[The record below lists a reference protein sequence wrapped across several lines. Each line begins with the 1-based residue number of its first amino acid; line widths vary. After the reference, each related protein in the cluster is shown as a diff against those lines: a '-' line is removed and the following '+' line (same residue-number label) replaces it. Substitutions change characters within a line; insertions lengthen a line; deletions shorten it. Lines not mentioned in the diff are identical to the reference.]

1 MQSQSTETQKEVLW
15 ETLLMC
21 FAVSVL
27 SLAFGLFIYRSI
39 STPLNEFSTSVARFA
54 SGDADLKARINDS
67 QIPEFS
73 KLASDFN
80 YFLGNLHSI
89 ITMVREVSVNVQDE
103 TQQMNNTANE
113 VQEIS
118 QSQRQETEQ
127 AATAMT
133 EMTTTA
139 HEISGNANQAASAAQ
154 EAETNAKE
162 AMDTVITAANTVTEL
177 ATEVSEANTV
187 ISQLEEDVQNISA
200 ALSVIQGIA
209 EQTNLLALNAAIEAA
224 RAGEQGRGFAVVA
237 DEVRQLASRTQEST
251 GEIHDMIESLKAAS
265 DAAVSAMDSSTRRG
279 EASVEESE
287 QAKVALESI
296 QHSIHT
302 IMDMND
308 LIATATEEQ
317 SIVGQDISQ
326 RIVAIADQSQQ
337 SEEMAQSNRDRSH
350 TLQTKANELN
360 QLVAQF
366 TL

>member
-1 MQSQSTETQKEVLW
+1 
-15 ETLLMC
+15 
-21 FAVSVL
+21 
-27 SLAFGLFIYRSI
+27 
-39 STPLNEFSTSVARFA
+39 
-54 SGDADLKARINDS
+54 
-67 QIPEFS
+67 
-73 KLASDFN
+73 
-80 YFLGNLHSI
+80 
-89 ITMVREVSVNVQDE
+89 
-103 TQQMNNTANE
+103 
-113 VQEIS
+113 
-118 QSQRQETEQ
+118 
-127 AATAMT
+127 
-133 EMTTTA
+133 
-139 HEISGNANQAASAAQ
+139 
-154 EAETNAKE
+154 
-162 AMDTVITAANTVTEL
+162 
-177 ATEVSEANTV
+177 
-187 ISQLEEDVQNISA
+187 
-200 ALSVIQGIA
+200 
-209 EQTNLLALNAAIEAA
+209 
-224 RAGEQGRGFAVVA
+224 
-237 DEVRQLASRTQEST
+237 
-251 GEIHDMIESLKAAS
+251 MIESLKAAS